1 MSDARSLTPLSETD
15 YDTIASAVMETARGR
30 WFMTEFAR
38 RNRRADTD
46 QVLAAIG
53 RLQRSFDVPAQA
65 TAAAP
70 SSGPN
75 LREAIALIMDLRADL
90 ERISGVTNGASSGL
104 ASRIETA
111 AGHIL
116 GATESIQEAAWS
128 LREAG
133 ANEALCDALD
143 RRSTEIYGATAIVE
157 GTAHQIGK
165 IADTIA
171 MLDSSLRAFAEDA
184 HDTLSFDVDPPPVHA
199 PMAAPEKGFALRE
212 AAPLSSYDD
221 IEIVELD
228 DGPAALTDSARIRTE
243 PANHRRFSSIQVID
257 DDLVFNEIG
266 GEPLPSPAP
275 AAPPAS
281 ITSEAE
287 LRAIEALPPSGKLA
301 YFA

>member
-15 YDTIASAVMETARGR
+15 YDAIAAAVMETARGR
-30 WFMTEFAR
+30 WFMAEFAR

-53 RLQRSFDVPAQA
+53 RLQRSLDVPAQ
-65 TAAAP
+65 AAAP

-75 LREAIALIMDLRADL
+75 LREAIALIMDLRTDL
-90 ERISGVTNGASSGL
+90 ERISGVTNGPSSGL
-104 ASRIETA
+104 AARIETA

-133 ANEALCDALD
+133 ADEALCDALD

-184 HDTLSFDVDPPPVHA
+184 HDTLAF
-199 PMAAPEKGFALRE
+199 APEPAPSPAANFDMRE
-212 AAPLSSYDD
+212 ASPLSSYDD
-221 IEIVELD
+221 IEIVEID
-228 DGPAALTDSARIRTE
+228 DGPAAMTDTGRIRAE
-243 PANHRRFSSIQVID
+243 PASHRRLNTIQVLD
-257 DDLVFNEIG
+257 EDLDFSEIG
-266 GEPLPSPAP
+266 TAATAAAAP
-275 AAPPAS
+275 ASAPVAK
-281 ITSEAE
+281 TASEAE
-287 LRAIEALPPSGKLA
+287 LRAIDALPASGKLA